1 MRGQE
6 LASTYDTERELTGE
20 VSLVVE
26 RALPEVEVLA
36 VELTAPAR
44 FCVFVDHPAGV
55 DHALCQRVT
64 DLLRDY
70 LDRYTIEVSS
80 PGTERPVRKPDHFQH
95 ALGRSVALRTADPI
109 HGRKRF
115 RGRVVSARDRTFRL
129 ATETDE
135 FDIPYENLVRG
146 NLIDEE

>member
-1 MRGQE
+1 M
-6 LASTYDTERELTGE
+6 ASTYDKEKELTGE
-20 VSLVVE
+20 VTLVVE
-26 RALPEVEVLA
+26 RALPEVDVLA
-36 VELTAPAR
+36 VELLSPSR
-44 FCVFVDHPAGV
+44 FCVFVDHPGGV
-55 DHALCQRVT
+55 DHDLCQRVT

-70 LDRYTIEVSS
+70 LDRYSVEVSS
-80 PGTERPVRKPDHFQH
+80 PGLERPLRTSDHFQH
-95 ALGRSVALRTADPI
+95 ALGHSVALRTAEAI

-115 RGRVVSARDRTFRL
+115 RGRVVAARDRTFRL

>member
-1 MRGQE
+1 
-6 LASTYDTERELTGE
+6 LASTYDKEKELTGE
-20 VSLVVE
+20 VTLVVE
-26 RALPEVEVLA
+26 RALPEVDVLA
-36 VELTAPAR
+36 VELLSPSR
-44 FCVFVDHPAGV
+44 FCVFVDHPGGV

-70 LDRYTIEVSS
+70 LDRYSVEVSS
-80 PGTERPVRKPDHFQH
+80 PGLERPLRTPDHFQH
-95 ALGRSVALRTADPI
+95 ALGHSVALRTAEAI

-115 RGRVVSARDRTFRL
+115 RGRVVAARDRTFRL

>member
-1 MRGQE
+1 M
-6 LASTYDTERELTGE
+6 ASTYDKERELTGE
-20 VSLVVE
+20 VSLLVE

-36 VELTAPAR
+36 VELASPTR
-44 FCVFVDHPAGV
+44 FCVFVDHPGGV
-55 DHALCQRVT
+55 DHGLCQRVT

-70 LDRYTIEVSS
+70 LDRYTVEVSS
-80 PGTERPVRKPDHFQH
+80 PGTERPVRRPDHFQH
-95 ALGRSVALRTADPI
+95 ALGRSVTLRTADAI

-115 RGRVVSARDRTFRL
+115 RGRVVAARDRTFRL

>member
-1 MRGQE
+1 M
-6 LASTYDTERELTGE
+6 ASTYDKEKELTGE
-20 VSLVVE
+20 VTLVVE
-26 RALPEVEVLA
+26 RALPEVDVLA
-36 VELTAPAR
+36 VELLSPSR
-44 FCVFVDHPAGV
+44 FCVFVDHPGGV
-55 DHALCQRVT
+55 DHDLCQRVT

-70 LDRYTIEVSS
+70 LDRYSVEVSS
-80 PGTERPVRKPDHFQH
+80 PGLERPLRTPDHFQH
-95 ALGRSVALRTADPI
+95 ALGHSVALRTAEAI

-115 RGRVVSARDRTFRL
+115 RGRVVAARDRTFRL

>member
-1 MRGQE
+1 M
-6 LASTYDTERELTGE
+6 ASTYDKEKELTGE
-20 VSLVVE
+20 VSLLVE
-26 RALPEVEVLA
+26 RALPEVDVLA
-36 VELTAPAR
+36 VELVSPAR
-44 FCVFVDHPAGV
+44 FCVFVDHPGGV
-55 DHALCQRVT
+55 DHALCQSVT

-70 LDRYTIEVSS
+70 LDRYTVEVSS

-95 ALGRSVALRTADPI
+95 ALGRSVALRTADAI

-115 RGRVVSARDRTFRL
+115 RGRVVAARDRTFRL
-129 ATETDE
+129 VTETDE

>member
-1 MRGQE
+1 
-6 LASTYDTERELTGE
+6 LASTYDKERELTGE
-20 VSLVVE
+20 VSLLVE

-36 VELTAPAR
+36 VELASPTR

-55 DHALCQRVT
+55 DHALCQRVS

-70 LDRYTIEVSS
+70 LDRYTVEVSS
-80 PGTERPVRKPDHFQH
+80 PGTERPVRRPDHFQH
-95 ALGRSVALRTADPI
+95 ALGRSVALRTADAI

-115 RGRVVSARDRTFRL
+115 SGRVVAARDRTFRL

-135 FDIPYENLVRG
+135 YDIPYENLVRG

>member
-1 MRGQE
+1 
-6 LASTYDTERELTGE
+6 LASTYDKEKELTGE
-20 VSLVVE
+20 VTLVVE
-26 RALPEVEVLA
+26 RALPEVDVLA
-36 VELTAPAR
+36 VELLSPSR
-44 FCVFVDHPAGV
+44 FCVFVDHPSGV

-70 LDRYTIEVSS
+70 LDRYSVEVSS
-80 PGTERPVRKPDHFQH
+80 PGLERPLRTPDHFQH
-95 ALGRSVALRTADPI
+95 ALGHSVALRTAEAI

-115 RGRVVSARDRTFRL
+115 RGRVVAARDRTFRL

>member
-1 MRGQE
+1 M
-6 LASTYDTERELTGE
+6 ASTYDKEKELTGE
-20 VSLVVE
+20 VTLVVE
-26 RALPEVEVLA
+26 RALPEVDVLA
-36 VELTAPAR
+36 VELLSPSR
-44 FCVFVDHPAGV
+44 FCVFVDHPGGG
-55 DHALCQRVT
+55 DHDLCQRVT

-70 LDRYTIEVSS
+70 LDRYSVEVSS
-80 PGTERPVRKPDHFQH
+80 PGLERPLRTPDHFQH
-95 ALGRSVALRTADPI
+95 ALGHSVALRTAEAI

-115 RGRVVSARDRTFRL
+115 RGRVVAARDRTFRL

>member
-1 MRGQE
+1 M
-6 LASTYDTERELTGE
+6 ASTYDKEKELTSE
-20 VSLVVE
+20 VSLLVE
-26 RALPEVEVLA
+26 RAMPEVDVLA
-36 VELTAPAR
+36 VELTSPTR
-44 FCVFVDHPAGV
+44 FCVFVDHPGGV
-55 DHALCQRVT
+55 DHALCQSVT

-70 LDRYTIEVSS
+70 LDRYTVEVSS

-95 ALGRSVALRTADPI
+95 ALGRSVALRTAEAI

-115 RGRVVSARDRTFRL
+115 RGRVVAARDRTFRL

>member
-1 MRGQE
+1 M
-6 LASTYDTERELTGE
+6 ASTYDKERELTGE
-20 VSLVVE
+20 VSLLVE

-36 VELTAPAR
+36 VELASPTR

-55 DHALCQRVT
+55 DHVLCQRVS

-70 LDRYTIEVSS
+70 LDRYTVEVSS
-80 PGTERPVRKPDHFQH
+80 PGTERPVRSPDHFQH
-95 ALGRSVALRTADPI
+95 ALGRSVALRTADAI

-115 RGRVVSARDRTFRL
+115 RGRVVAARDRTFRL

>member
-1 MRGQE
+1 
-6 LASTYDTERELTGE
+6 LASTYDKEKELTGE
-20 VSLVVE
+20 VTLVVE
-26 RALPEVEVLA
+26 RALPEVDVLA
-36 VELTAPAR
+36 VELLSPSR
-44 FCVFVDHPAGV
+44 FCVFVDHPGGV
-55 DHALCQRVT
+55 DHDLCQRVT

-70 LDRYTIEVSS
+70 LDRYSVEVSS
-80 PGTERPVRKPDHFQH
+80 PGLERPLRTSDHFQH
-95 ALGRSVALRTADPI
+95 ALGHSVALRTAEAI

-115 RGRVVSARDRTFRL
+115 RGRVVAARDRTFRL